1 MERERTI
8 LIININFSF
17 TSLIIITLCSSAT
30 WLQYMTLN
38 CNTQYVDAHKL
49 PRSLLGWKHRKHTEF
64 TFHNSWL
71 ISSCRYWLYGIG
83 NWKNLFNR
91 YGHAICYQRGKV
103 PLPNIN
109 CEKRSIKMEHD
120 WKIST
125 IHIQLRFEGKLIE
138 KVATNKCTGS
148 FLKNSLEKIRLEIF
162 FAVRMILFLSHC
174 PSPWT
179 IVMMIK
185 PEIPEIIP
193 LQRWPLDLKNCCR
206 LFSHKRL

>member
-1 MERERTI
+1 MADFELSI
-8 LIININFSF
+8 L
-17 TSLIIITLCSSAT
+17 TL
-30 WLQYMTLN
+30 W
-38 CNTQYVDAHKL
+38 
-49 PRSLLGWKHRKHTEF
+49 HRK
-64 TFHNSWL
+64 L
-71 ISSCRYWLYGIG
+71 
-83 NWKNLFNR
+83 KNLFNR

>member
-125 IHIQLRFEGKLIE
+125 IHIQLRFGRKINWKGGNEQMYRVIFE
-138 KVATNKCTGS
+138 E
-148 FLKNSLEKIRLEIF
+148 FIRKNPFGDF
-162 FAVRMILFLSHC
+162 F
-174 PSPWT
+174 
-179 IVMMIK
+179 
-185 PEIPEIIP
+185 
-193 LQRWPLDLKNCCR
+193 CR
-206 LFSHKRL
+206 

>member
-162 FAVRMILFLSHC
+162 LPLEWYSSLAIVHLHEQLS
-174 PSPWT
+174 W
-179 IVMMIK
+179 
-185 PEIPEIIP
+185 
-193 LQRWPLDLKNCCR
+193 W
-206 LFSHKRL
+206 